1 MLKKLLI
8 IFGAIACGSAAPSC
22 IDLCG
27 PGSVNT
33 QASESL
39 TAFKTHSSIGE
50 QHETLRDLHQSL
62 TDQLQSSQINVDFDR
77 PGNWTDHK
85 DYRTPDGAGEVH
97 EEAGQLVNGGAKVRY
112 YKKKYA
118 ASYGSGS
125 ANNLGLGDALESDS
139 LLRSDLLNSRSTV
152 GHTDVHSYGHRGY
165 DERLQDSSRF
175 QDLETTGTQLHD
187 SARVTGAASTDDWS
201 RHDTYG
207 VDGGRGRV
215 YEEEGQYSQG
225 PAKVRYYK
233 KNYTSSYSTSG
244 APGIIPLTG
253 VADLETQARQLES
266 QLSQL
271 SRDLQHTQVSQSQ
284 NIHKDSLHRDTTA
297 RQSEYGR
304 VYNDNDYSQ
313 HYDRPVATTEQRYE
327 HSSRKESTVR
337 SGGSS
342 YAPVQPVT
350 SFNYPVPDTVGA
362 QTHRTEHTQH
372 TQQTHAYTPTQV
384 VQTHQ
389 THVPV
394 QPVTHFSYVVP
405 DTELEALGSQTQRTE
420 HTQHIQQTHQT
431 HIPIQPVTH
440 FNYVVPDVELEAVG
454 SQSQRTEH
462 TQHTQQTHQTH
473 GYVPSQVVQTHQ
485 IHQETDGIT
494 RVPLHRVNNYG
505 GSTYRDESRR
515 QELVSEGQTS
525 HHQLR
530 DDGQYVYSQPELSR
544 VVQTQPGKR
553 VEEHWSSSSRHRV
566 ESTIPHHI
574 ETVPIIDVGIS
585 HQKISQHNSGLHS
598 GYADSLNQATNTRV
612 SGGSSSSYHHEEFG
626 TGGGSYHVG
635 AVHVGHQAADCDTEG
650 QQSSGY
656 TRRYKRG
663 VEFGQQTENL
673 NRIQGQGQWGQVE
686 GHQHQDYDHHSHPHQ
701 DDDRHRHSGQ
711 DYDHRNGG
719 GYQHQSH
726 EGHPHQDDDRH
737 RHSGQD
743 YDHRNGG
750 GYQHQSHEGH
760 PHQDDDRHRHS
771 GQDYDHRNGGGYQ
784 HQSHEGHQHQD
795 DDRYRHQ
802 QQEYLRY
809 KREQSPQQYE
819 DLNQHSEI
827 GFGDLTHHKSGDF
840 DFGQQ
845 QVENLELESQ
855 KTEDLHQQTQG
866 FDLWDKQSGNLE
878 LGQQTEDLTQQA
890 HHFDDFSQQSGN
902 YEFGQH
908 HLSGDLELGQQTED
922 FSQQTHKFD
931 DFTQQQAGKL
941 EFGQHHQQH
950 TGSLE
955 FGQQTEDLSQQTQKF
970 DEFNQH
976 TSDLEFGQHEQQHLG
991 GLELGQ
997 QTEDLS
1003 QQTDKFGDFSQH
1015 QSGKLEF
1022 GQHHYQHLGGID
1034 LGQQTED
1041 LSQHTHKFDEFGQQ
1055 SGDLE
1060 FGQHQ
1065 QHTGSLEFGQQTED
1079 FSQQTH
1085 KFDDFSQ
1092 HSGDL
1097 EFGQH
1102 HQQHTGSL
1110 ELGQQTEDLSQHTHK
1125 FDDFSQHTSDLE
1137 FGQQHLG
1144 GLELGQQTEDL
1155 SQQTHKFDDFTQQQA
1170 GKLEFGQHHEQHTG
1184 SLEFGQQTEDFS
1196 QQTHKFDDFTQQ
1208 QAGKLEFGQHH
1219 NQHLGG
1225 INLGQQTEDLSQQT
1239 HKFDEF
1245 SQHSGDPDFG
1255 QQHLGGLE
1263 LGQQTEDLSQ
1273 QTHKFDDFSQHQ
1285 SGSFE
1290 FGQQHTGKFEFGK
1303 ETQETSQLGFDK
1315 QNQQTTGFSP
1325 STNFPKEFK
1334 PAPKP
1339 TPRSQRIGNPSR
1351 GDIESVTVPGGPVG
1365 PIGPVTVPVKP
1376 VKGGRG
1382 FKPLGVSAQY
1392 RNDVPSEGV
1401 LSLEEQS
1408 FQSPDSGSLWHQS
1421 HHPGDL
1427 TSDHPQGQH
1436 SQIDGVTFQPRILEA
1451 YGGKGP
1457 YEAGHQEDIFSGI
1470 RPNPSATL
1478 APKSHGNDPWEIRE
1492 ASEQFSSHR
1501 ISSLDTVPES
1511 TTQSPETTPAP
1522 GFWKKLG
1529 NKITTSYEKAKE
1541 KLSDTFG

>member
-39 TAFKTHSSIGE
+39 TAFRTHSSVGQ
-50 QHETLRDLHQSL
+50 QHETLHDLHQSL
-62 TDQLQSSQINVDFDR
+62 TDQLQSSQINVDFNR

-139 LLRSDLLNSRSTV
+139 LLRGDLLNSRSTV
-152 GHTDVHSYGHRGY
+152 GHTDVHSYGHRAY
-165 DERLQDSSRF
+165 DERRQDSSRF
-175 QDLETTGTQLHD
+175 QDLETTGTQVHD
-187 SARVTGAASTDDWS
+187 STRVTGAANTGDWS

-284 NIHKDSLHRDTTA
+284 NIHKDSFHRDTTA

-337 SGGSS
+337 SGGS

-350 SFNYPVPDTVGA
+350 SFNYAVPDTVGA

-372 TQQTHAYTPTQV
+372 TQQSHTYTPTQV

-405 DTELEALGSQTQRTE
+405 DTELEAVGSQSQRTE

-431 HIPIQPVTH
+431 HVPIQPVTH
-440 FNYVVPDVELEAVG
+440 FNYVIPDVELEAVG
-454 SQSQRTEH
+454 SQTQRTEH

-485 IHQETDGIT
+485 THQETDSIA

-525 HHQLR
+525 HQLR
-530 DDGQYVYSQPELSR
+530 DDAQYVYSQPELSR
-544 VVQTQPGKR
+544 VVQTHPGKR

-574 ETVPIIDVGIS
+574 DTVPIIDVGIS
-585 HQKISQHNSGLHS
+585 HQKINQLNGGLHS
-598 GYADSLNQATNTRV
+598 GYADGLNQANTRI

-626 TGGGSYHVG
+626 TGGSYHVG
-635 AVHVGHQAADCDTEG
+635 AVHMGHQAADCDTEG

-701 DDDRHRHSGQ
+701 DYDHHSHPHQDDDRHRHSNQ

-750 GYQHQSHEGH
+750 GYQSHEGH
-760 PHQDDDRHRHS
+760 PHQDDDR
-771 GQDYDHRNGGGYQ
+771 
-784 HQSHEGHQHQD
+784 
-795 DDRYRHQ
+795 YRHLQ
-802 QQEYLRY
+802 QDYLRY

-819 DLNQHSEI
+819 DLNQHSDI
-827 GFGDLTHHKSGDF
+827 GFGDLTHHQSGDF

-845 QVENLELESQ
+845 HVENLELESQ

-878 LGQQTEDLTQQA
+878 LGQQTEDFSQQD
-890 HHFDDFSQQSGN
+890 HRLDDFSQHLGN
-902 YEFGQH
+902 YEFGR

-922 FSQQTHKFD
+922 FSQQTHKFDDFTQQQAGKLELGQHHYQDMGGLEFGQQTEDLSQQTDKFDDFSQHQSRKLEFGQHHQQHTGSLEFGQQTEDLSQQTHKFDDFSPHASDLEFGQHEQQHLGGLELGQQTDKFDFSQHQSGKLEFGQHHYQHLGGIDLGQQTEDLSQQTHKFD

-955 FGQQTEDLSQQTQKF
+955 FGQQTED
-970 DEFNQH
+970 
-976 TSDLEFGQHEQQHLG
+976 
-991 GLELGQ
+991 
-997 QTEDLS
+997 
-1003 QQTDKFGDFSQH
+1003 
-1015 QSGKLEF
+1015 
-1022 GQHHYQHLGGID
+1022 
-1034 LGQQTED
+1034 
-1041 LSQHTHKFDEFGQQ
+1041 
-1055 SGDLE
+1055 
-1060 FGQHQ
+1060 
-1065 QHTGSLEFGQQTED
+1065 

-1085 KFDDFSQ
+1085 KLDELSQ

-1097 EFGQH
+1097 EFSRH

-1110 ELGQQTEDLSQHTHK
+1110 ELGQQTEDFSQDTHK
-1125 FDDFSQHTSDLE
+1125 FDDFSQHTGDLE

-1170 GKLEFGQHHEQHTG
+1170 GKLEFGQHHQQHSG
-1184 SLEFGQQTEDFS
+1184 EID
-1196 QQTHKFDDFTQQ
+1196 
-1208 QAGKLEFGQHH
+1208 
-1219 NQHLGG
+1219 
-1225 INLGQQTEDLSQQT
+1225 LGQQTEDLSQQT

-1245 SQHSGDPDFG
+1245 GQHSGDLEFG

-1263 LGQQTEDLSQ
+1263 FGQQTEDLSQ
-1273 QTHKFDDFSQHQ
+1273 QTHKFDEFTLHQ
-1285 SGSFE
+1285 SGNFE
-1290 FGQQHTGKFEFGK
+1290 FGQEHTGKFEFGK

-1325 STNFPKEFK
+1325 STNYPREFK

-1351 GDIESVTVPGGPVG
+1351 GDIESVTVPADPVG
-1365 PIGPVTVPVKP
+1365 PIGPVTVPVRP
-1376 VKGGRG
+1376 VKGGRR
-1382 FKPLGVSAQY
+1382 FKPLGVPAQY

-1408 FQSPDSGSLWHQS
+1408 FQSADSGNLWHQS

-1427 TSDHPQGQH
+1427 TSDYPQGQH

-1457 YEAGHQEDIFSGI
+1457 YEAGHQQDIFSGI
-1470 RPNPSATL
+1470 KPNPSATL
-1478 APKSHGNDPWEIRE
+1478 APQSHGNDPWEIRE

-1501 ISSLDTVPES
+1501 IPSLDTVPES